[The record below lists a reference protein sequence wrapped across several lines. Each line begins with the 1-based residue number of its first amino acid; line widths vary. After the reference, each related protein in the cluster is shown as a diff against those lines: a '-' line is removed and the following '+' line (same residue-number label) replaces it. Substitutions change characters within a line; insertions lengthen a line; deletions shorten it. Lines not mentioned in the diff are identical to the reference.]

1 MLDSKKDSKDKII
14 LRKRRNYFEITREGQ
29 RKCRHNIKEK
39 TNELNLFL
47 KSIGLQFK
55 CVEIVRR
62 NDNVDEDDVEEDFE
76 IKILDKTIT
85 KFRTEETKTLL
96 LDALK
101 AVDEAN
107 MSEQSYRGFKK
118 TMKLPSMP
126 TMYRIRAH
134 RSRLNSFFDL
144 RQNDF
149 GHYVDARQKIE
160 YVLKKIYKKDS
171 TQIKGD
177 TFFLK
182 FSGDGTNITKTSV
195 QLLNF
200 TFTVLN
206 DKEICKTSSGNYILG
221 EK

>member
-1 MLDSKKDSKDKII
+1 MLDSKKASKDKII
-14 LRKRRNYFEITREGQ
+14 LRKRRNFFEISREGQ
-29 RKCRHNIKEK
+29 RKCRHHIKEK
-39 TNELNLFL
+39 TNDLNMFL
-47 KSIGLQFK
+47 KSMGLQFK
-55 CVEIVRR
+55 CIEIVRR
-62 NDNVDEDDVEEDFE
+62 NDKVDEDFE
-76 IKILDKTIT
+76 IKIMNKTVT
-85 KFRTEETKTLL
+85 KFKTEETKTLL

-126 TMYRIRAH
+126 TLYRIRAH

-144 RQNDF
+144 KQNDF

-160 YVLKKIYKKDS
+160 YVLKKIYKKET
-171 TQIKGD
+171 TQIKDD

-206 DKEICKTSSGNYILG
+206 DKGICKTSSGNYILG